1 MPGQGR
7 PSEGTGA
14 RALGC
19 AICHETSAGTPR
31 HVPDRLR
38 SSFPL
43 PAPSCPEGSNGTDS
57 KPWVQIL
64 PPPTPKPSDLHKMGK
79 SQTLRGPRVMSPC
92 PNATTTA
99 ISLGSSGG
107 RMASPHLPR
116 EEAGSWALGQGGLG
130 RAWHPGSYHWVL

>member
-64 PPPTPKPSDLHKMGK
+64 PPPLQSRVIYIKWASHKHYVG
-79 SQTLRGPRVMSPC
+79 
-92 PNATTTA
+92 
-99 ISLGSSGG
+99 
-107 RMASPHLPR
+107 
-116 EEAGSWALGQGGLG
+116 
-130 RAWHPGSYHWVL
+130 PGSCHPVLMPQPPPSAWAAVGGEWPLLISPGRKQGAGHSDREA